1 MARGK
6 YKGVAKHRRKKKK
19 TFSLLLSIVLLLT
32 LATGGTLAYIATKSA
47 MAQNQFEPGRVTSS
61 VNVSGDTITVVNS
74 NSNVDVYIRAAIV
87 VNWMDGQGNVRG
99 IAPTASDYSLNVNTA
114 SWWMDTATGLYYYKN
129 SVAPGSSTDALVDGI
144 TVYGTV
150 PDGYQLS
157 VEVVAEAIQAE
168 GETDIGDVPAYQNAW
183 KITSISGS

>member
-6 YKGVAKHRRKKKK
+6 FENVVKQKHKTKKA
-19 TFSLLLSIVLLLT
+19 FSLLLSIALLLT

-99 IAPTASDYSLNVNTA
+99 IAPTASDYSY
-114 SWWMDTATGLYYYKN
+114 DKRKKG
-129 SVAPGSSTDALVDGI
+129 GS
-144 TVYGTV
+144 
-150 PDGYQLS
+150 
-157 VEVVAEAIQAE
+157 
-168 GETDIGDVPAYQNAW
+168 
-183 KITSISGS
+183 